1 MTLAKTSLLKRLR
14 FFSDFVAV
22 TPTRPTCHFSMN
34 FPGIEFLETNTKFKK
49 EKEKFVVLSLRPP

>member
-1 MTLAKTSLLKRLR
+1 MTSAKTSLLKRLR

-22 TPTRPTCHFSMN
+22 TPTRPCHFSVN
-34 FPGIEFLETNTKFKK
+34 FPGIEFLETNAKFKK